1 MEISKAV
8 GQYIRKFRQDGQYAL
23 ADLASRSHE
32 FGTNW
37 TSATIANMEK
47 GASRADALPNIL
59 ILLAT
64 MNSLEDE
71 KWSVMQAEY
80 SLSDAEC
87 AHDRRKLADIFDGV
101 DRINVA
107 QHTPITFPS
116 KCIVKALRGGEVDL
130 KDPEN
135 IQKAKISFYEG
146 LLNDTEE
153 MIRIMEE
160 CYRKNGE
167 EPPKQAEY
175 ATAAEIRAA
184 KKLGV
189 DPLDFATYCLQQ
201 YGHSMDEET
210 SKRAGDNA
218 TPQKR
223 GRATREIMKEYKAFD
238 DGIRTLMSMAESEAA
253 SGSGDPDKLL
263 KKYTEYMDR
272 FTEGSNSGQK
282 ADHGEL

>member
-8 GQYIRKFRQDGQYAL
+8 GQYIRKFRQDGQYTL
-23 ADLASRSHE
+23 DDLASRSHE

-101 DRINVA
+101 DRVNVA
-107 QHTPITFPS
+107 QYIPITFPS

-130 KDPEN
+130 KNPEN
-135 IQKAKISFYEG
+135 IQKARISYYDG
-146 LLNDTEE
+146 LGSGIEE
-153 MIRIMEE
+153 MIRSVEE
-160 CYRKNGE
+160 CYRKKGK
-167 EPPKQAEY
+167 EPPKRAAEY

-238 DGIRTLMSMAESEAA
+238 DVIRTLMSMTESEAA
-253 SGSGDPDKLL
+253 SGSGDPDKII
-263 KKYTEYMDR
+263 KKYMDR
-272 FTEGSNSGQK
+272 FTEDSNSGQK
-282 ADHGEL
+282 DDHGEL